1 MSVPNAVRND
11 LTVLTT
17 PEHPFSLLRSGR
29 IHFLQSV
36 LLMHRILWKVSL
48 VSSQELFHSLPV
60 SLDLSLHLQSFAV
73 IDEYLFLI
81 SGHPVCSCG
90 TGNNPVPLFWS

>member
-1 MSVPNAVRND
+1 
-11 LTVLTT
+11 
-17 PEHPFSLLRSGR
+17 
-29 IHFLQSV
+29 
-36 LLMHRILWKVSL
+36 MHRILWRVSL

-90 TGNNPVPLFWS
+90 TDNNPVPLFGLEFNETFFDLF

>member
-1 MSVPNAVRND
+1 MSVPSAVQND

-17 PEHPFSLLRSGR
+17 PEHPFSLLRSGH

-36 LLMHRILWKVSL
+36 LLMYRILWKVSL
-48 VSSQELFHSLPV
+48 VSSQELFHFLPV
-60 SLDLSLHLQSFAV
+60 SLNLFLHLQSFV
-73 IDEYLFLI
+73 VTDEYLILV

-90 TGNNPVPLFWS
+90 TGSNLVLLSLF